1 MCSHRGD
8 RASIPATDPQR
19 EKSRSRKMTAFSS
32 QHDEHEP
39 SYTNNGMITGVAI
52 SNKAIVILSTLGF
65 GALGFVLFL
74 ILRRRQ
80 STVDAEGDNNIRG
93 RDVYG
98 EMLDRSDVAT
108 LNRAQRKAK
117 ARLRMKRLQRAVA
130 PLQQRDEDDEVGG
143 QAQVMGEGDVMGE
156 NDGGNYDPADA
167 NLSRKERRK
176 VAKIMEREERK
187 VYANEA
193 RLWRE
198 KQQSSNTESGISD
211 EKGESVAFPSE
222 ANETSLEEVFPRSV
236 NNKDALSDFLFWE
249 SIVNNIKRKANSYD
263 DMKSTAQHLRKVTIR
278 QFIER
283 LKENGSVPVAALADE
298 FGITVPDTLYELE
311 GINKRFGIIGVVDTD
326 GNFVYIS
333 MEMIKKAI
341 EFGESAGRV
350 PCPGS

>member
-1 MCSHRGD
+1 
-8 RASIPATDPQR
+8 
-19 EKSRSRKMTAFSS
+19 MTAFSS
-32 QHDEHEP
+32 HHDEHEP
-39 SYTNNGMITGVAI
+39 SFTNKGMITGVAI

-65 GALGFVLFL
+65 GALGVVLFL

-80 STVDAEGDNNIRG
+80 STVDAKGDNNIRG

-130 PLQQRDEDDEVGG
+130 PLQHRDEDDEVGG
-143 QAQVMGEGDVMGE
+143 QAQVMGDGDVMGE
-156 NDGGNYDPADA
+156 NDGRNYDPADA

-176 VAKIMEREERK
+176 VAKVMEREERK
-187 VYANEA
+187 AYANEA

-198 KQQSSNTESGISD
+198 KQQSSHRSESGISD
-211 EKGESVAFPSE
+211 EKGESVEFPSA
-222 ANETSLEEVFPRSV
+222 ANELSLEEVSPQSV

-249 SIVNNIKRKANSYD
+249 SIVNNIKRKSNSYD
-263 DMKSTAQHLRKVTIR
+263 EMKSTAQHLRKVTIR

-283 LKENGSVPVAALADE
+283 LKENGSVPVATLADE

-341 EFGESAGRV
+341 EYGELAGRV
-350 PCPGS
+350 PCPSS